1 MYAYFLY
8 EDNAT
13 AIRYKIVLMFPH
25 LKGEKNLTNLDCHH
39 GLTKRSKVMS
49 TLAATPG
56 ISAEVFELI
65 ISQNVGTSHPRQ

>member
-25 LKGEKNLTNLDCHH
+25 LKGGKNLDCHH